1 MSTTVY
7 VPFDAYGPLS
17 RVAGLDLPFD
27 VRFGGEKSRVHPMWL
42 RFGPVEHDDTVAGHL
57 LVEIGTRV
65 DVVRDAV
72 IWDHAVRGFVLAN
85 GREINHLAEQLDL
98 TAAIFGEFGRFFEGT
113 VTVVS
118 EILQSLLVPS
128 FFVIGSI
135 GTILFVFMMYYF
147 VLYLLAHWAIWFVL
161 VPSVCLGAVCSA
173 VGSARRDRLRTAV
186 LVTANDA
193 FRNAI

>member
-1 MSTTVY
+1 MSTTLH

-27 VRFGGEKSRVHPMWL
+27 VRFGGQNSRAYPMWL
-42 RFGPVEHDDTVAGHL
+42 RLGPIEHDETVAGHL
-57 LVEIGTRV
+57 LVEIGTSV
-65 DVVRDAV
+65 DVIRDAV
-72 IWDHAVRGFVLAN
+72 VWDHAVRGFVLAN
-85 GREINHLAEQLDL
+85 GREINRLAERLDL

-118 EILQSLLVPS
+118 DVLKSLLVPS

-135 GTILFVFMMYYF
+135 GTILFVFMMYYV
-147 VLYLLAHWAIWFVL
+147 VLSLLAHWAIWFVL
-161 VPSVCLGAVCSA
+161 APSAFLGAACTAVCSA
-173 VGSARRDRLRTAV
+173 RRDKLRAAV
-186 LVTANDA
+186 LATANDA